1 MRDLPRGKSLCI
13 SIFSPYIWPIAEKEV
28 SLQHSA
34 IKNHMK
40 KSILL
45 CCLMVCQMLQAQET
59 AMRQYVDNLL
69 SKMTLEEKLGQLN
82 LQPASDE
89 IVTGGMVN
97 TLVGQLIAS
106 GQLGGIF
113 NLKGVDKIRALQDIA
128 VKQSRLGIP
137 LIVGMD
143 VIHGYET
150 IFPIPLALSCS
161 WDMQAI
167 EEMAR
172 ISALEAT
179 ADGINWFYSPMVDI
193 CVDAR
198 WGRIAEGGG
207 EDPYL
212 GSEIARAYVRGY
224 QGSAANSQKLS
235 TNSGMA
241 CAKHYALYGASEAG
255 RDYNTVDM
263 SRLRMYNQY
272 LPPYKAAAEE
282 GAGSFMSSFNIVDG
296 QHATANHWLLTEV
309 LRDQW
314 KFNGFVVT
322 DYGSINE
329 MGIWGF
335 DNLKSNSAKALKAGT
350 DMDMCSNGFVSTLAQ
365 SLQDGTVTMS
375 DIDQACR
382 RVLEAKW
389 KLGLFDN
396 PYRYLDSKRRAK
408 DIYTASNRTA
418 SRQLATK
425 TFVLLKNAVSSGS
438 PAGKALL
445 PLSPNTTIAL
455 IGPLANDRANITGT
469 WCVAYT
475 PERYATIK
483 EALEHRLPKGKLL
496 YSQGCNLT
504 HDANLQQAAEFGKS
518 IPRVNAAKAK
528 AEALAIA
535 KKADVIVC
543 AMGECADFSGE
554 SSSRATL
561 EMPDAQRELL
571 EELVKIGKPIVL
583 LNFSGR
589 PTVLTWEQEHL
600 DAIMNVWFAG
610 SEAGDAIAD
619 VLFGDAAPSGHLTV
633 TMPQALGQ
641 VPLYY
646 NHLNTGR
653 PVEKGFNKYRKYAS
667 NYLEVRNDPLYPF
680 GYGLTYTTFS
690 YSDLSLSS
698 ATMQADGSVEASIM
712 VKNTGQREG
721 DEVVQ
726 LYIHQQASS
735 IARPVKELRGFQRIH
750 LKAGEERRVT
760 FCIDREHLQYLNS
773 QGESVLEP
781 GLFDIMIGANSD
793 DTHSQTLVVQ

>member
-1 MRDLPRGKSLCI
+1 M
-13 SIFSPYIWPIAEKEV
+13 
-28 SLQHSA
+28 
-34 IKNHMK
+34 KN
-40 KSILL
+40 ILL
-45 CCLMVCQMLQAQET
+45 TCCLFICQMLQAQTTE
-59 AMRQYVDNLL
+59 MRQFVDQLM

-82 LQPASDE
+82 LVPASDE
-89 IVTGGMVN
+89 IVTGGTVD
-97 TLVGQLIAS
+97 TKVGARIAS

-161 WDMQAI
+161 WDIAAI
-167 EEMAR
+167 ENMAR
-172 ISALEAT
+172 ISAREAT
-179 ADGINWFYSPMVDI
+179 ADGINWVYSPMVDI

-224 QGSAANSQKLS
+224 QGNQVG
-235 TNSGMA
+235 SGQLKVENVMA
-241 CAKHYALYGASEAG
+241 CVKHYALYGAVEAG

-272 LPPYKAAAEE
+272 LPPYKAAAEA
-282 GAGSFMSSFNIVDG
+282 GAGSFMSSFNLVDG
-296 QHATANHWLLTEV
+296 QHATANHWLLTDV
-309 LRDQW
+309 LRNQW
-314 KFNGFVVT
+314 KFDGFVVT
-322 DYGSINE
+322 DYGSISE
-329 MGIWGF
+329 MTQWGF
-335 DNLKSNSAKALKAGT
+335 GDLKSNAAKALKAGT
-350 DMDMCSNGFVSTLAQ
+350 DMDMCANGFVGTLAA
-365 SLQDGTVTMS
+365 SLQDGTVTMA

-389 KLGLFDN
+389 KLGLFEN
-396 PYRYLDSKRRAK
+396 PYRYLDAKRRAK
-408 DIYTASNRTA
+408 DIYTSENRAA
-418 SRQLATK
+418 SRKLATE
-425 TFVLLKNAVSSGS
+425 TFVLLKNNGI
-438 PAGKALL
+438 L
-445 PLSPNTTIAL
+445 PLQSNKTIAL
-455 IGPLANDRANITGT
+455 IGPLANDRANIAGT

-483 EALEHRLPKGKLL
+483 EAMERKLSKSKLL
-496 YSQGCNLT
+496 YAQGCNLT
-504 HDANLQQAAEFGKS
+504 HDADLQQAAEFGKN
-518 IPRVNAAKAK
+518 IPRVDAAKAK

-571 EELVKIGKPIVL
+571 EELVKTGKPIIL

-619 VLFGDAAPSGHLTV
+619 VLLGDAAPSGRLTV

-641 VPLYY
+641 VPIYY

-653 PVEKGFNKYRKYAS
+653 PVEKGFDKYRKYAS

-680 GYGLTYTTFS
+680 GYGLTYTTFR
-690 YSDLSLSS
+690 YSNLMLSHD
-698 ATMQADGSVEASIM
+698 AMQADGSVEASVM
-712 VKNTGQREG
+712 VSNAGQRDG

-726 LYIHQQASS
+726 LYIHQQAAS

-750 LKAGEERRVT
+750 LKAGETRRVT
-760 FCIDREHLQYLNS
+760 FCIDREQLQYLNA
-773 QGESVLEP
+773 QGDPVLEP
-781 GLFDIMIGANSD
+781 GLFDIMIGGNSD
-793 DTHSQTLVVQ
+793 DVLSQTLRVL

>member
-1 MRDLPRGKSLCI
+1 M
-13 SIFSPYIWPIAEKEV
+13 A
-28 SLQHSA
+28 
-34 IKNHMK
+34 
-40 KSILL
+40 
-45 CCLMVCQMLQAQET
+45 CQMLQAQTTE
-59 AMRQYVDNLL
+59 MRQFVDKLMSN
-69 SKMTLEEKLGQLN
+69 MTLEEKLGQLN
-82 LQPASDE
+82 LVPASDE
-89 IVTGGMVN
+89 IVTGGTVD
-97 TLVGQLIAS
+97 TQVGQRIAN

-128 VKQSRLGIP
+128 VKKSRLGIP

-161 WDMQAI
+161 WDIPAI
-167 EEMAR
+167 ENMAR

-179 ADGINWFYSPMVDI
+179 ADGINWVYSPMVDI

-224 QGSAANSQKLS
+224 QGPLSTINSQLS
-235 TNSGMA
+235 TQRTMA
-241 CAKHYALYGASEAG
+241 CVKHYALYGASEAG

-272 LPPYKAAAEE
+272 LPPYKAAAEA

-329 MGIWGF
+329 MSIWGF
-335 DNLKSNSAKALKAGT
+335 GDLKSNSAKALKAGT
-350 DMDMCSNGFVSTLAQ
+350 DMDMCANGFVGTLAA
-365 SLQDGTVTMS
+365 SLQDGTVTMA

-396 PYRYLDSKRRAK
+396 PYRYLDSQRRAK
-408 DIYTASNRTA
+408 DIYTTANRAA
-418 SRQLATK
+418 SRQLATE
-425 TFVLLKNAVSSGS
+425 TFVLLKNAVPSGS
-438 PAGKALL
+438 AAGKALL
-445 PLSPNTTIAL
+445 PLSPNKTIAL
-455 IGPLANDRANITGT
+455 IGPLANDRANIAGT

-483 EALEHRLPKGKLL
+483 EALERRLPKGKLL
-496 YSQGCNLT
+496 YAQGCNLT
-504 HDANLQQAAEFGKS
+504 HDAAMQLAAEFGKN

-619 VLFGDAAPSGHLTV
+619 VLLGDAAPSGRLTV

-653 PVEKGFNKYRKYAS
+653 PVEKGADKYRKYAS

-680 GYGLTYTTFS
+680 GYGLTYTTFR

-698 ATMQADGSVEASIM
+698 TTMAADGSVEASIM
-712 VKNTGQREG
+712 VHNTGQRDG

-726 LYIHQQASS
+726 LYIHQQAST

-750 LKAGEERRVT
+750 LKAGEQRRVT
-760 FCIDREHLQYLNS
+760 FCIDREQLQYLNA
-773 QGESVLEP
+773 QGEPVLES
-781 GLFDIMIGANSD
+781 GLFDIMIGGNSD
-793 DTHSQTLVVQ
+793 DTKSTTLRVQKGDSKERARY

>member
-1 MRDLPRGKSLCI
+1 MSWKIDVVKIINQWFIRYCHI
-13 SIFSPYIWPIAEKEV
+13 
-28 SLQHSA
+28 
-34 IKNHMK
+34 MK
-40 KSILL
+40 KVLLL
-45 CCLMVCQMLQAQET
+45 CGLIACQMLQAQNTE
-59 AMRQYVDNLL
+59 MRQYVDNLL

-82 LQPASDE
+82 LVPASDE
-89 IVTGGMVN
+89 IVTGGTVD
-97 TLVGQLIAS
+97 TQVGQRIAS

-128 VKQSRLGIP
+128 VKKSRLGIP

-207 EDPYL
+207 EDPFL

-224 QGSAANSQKLS
+224 QGPAANGQKLT

-241 CAKHYALYGASEAG
+241 CVKHYALYGAVEAG

-272 LPPYKAAAEE
+272 LPPYKAAAEA
-282 GAGSFMSSFNIVDG
+282 GAGSFMSSFNLVDG

-314 KFNGFVVT
+314 KFDGFVVT

-335 DNLKSNSAKALKAGT
+335 GDLKSNSAKALKAGT
-350 DMDMCSNGFVSTLAQ
+350 DMDMCANGFVGTLAA
-365 SLQDGTVTMS
+365 SLQDGTISMV

-396 PYRYLDSKRRAK
+396 PYRYLDSKRRAQ
-408 DIYTASNRTA
+408 DIYTAENRAA
-418 SRQLATK
+418 SRRIATE
-425 TFVLLKNAVSSGS
+425 TFVLLKNAVPNGS
-438 PAGKALL
+438 TTGKALL
-445 PLSPNTTIAL
+445 PLSFNATIAL
-455 IGPLANDRANITGT
+455 IGPMANDRANIAGT

-483 EALEHRLPKGKLL
+483 EALERRLPKGKLL
-496 YSQGCNLT
+496 YAQGCNLT
-504 HDANLQQAAEFGKS
+504 HDEDLQRSAEFGKT
-518 IPRVNAAKAK
+518 IPRVDAAKAK

-535 KKADVIVC
+535 QKADIIVC

-571 EELVKIGKPIVL
+571 EELVKVGKPIVL
-583 LNFSGR
+583 LNFAGR
-589 PTVLTWEQEHL
+589 PTVLTWEEQHV

-619 VLFGDAAPSGHLTV
+619 VLFGDAAPSGRLTV
-633 TMPQALGQ
+633 TMPQAIGQ

-667 NYLEVRNDPLYPF
+667 NYLEVRNEPLYPF

-690 YSDLSLSS
+690 YSDLQLSQN
-698 ATMQADGSVEASIM
+698 TMHADGSVEASIV

-750 LKAGEERRVT
+750 LKAGEQRRVT

-773 QGESVLEP
+773 LGEPVLES
-781 GLFDIMIGANSD
+781 GRFDVMIGGNSD
-793 DTHSQTLVVQ
+793 DTLSQTLMVM

>member
-1 MRDLPRGKSLCI
+1 
-13 SIFSPYIWPIAEKEV
+13 
-28 SLQHSA
+28 
-34 IKNHMK
+34 MK
-40 KSILL
+40 INILMM
-45 CCLMVCQMLQAQET
+45 CLMACQMLQAQTTE
-59 AMRQYVDNLL
+59 MRQFVDQLMG
-69 SKMTLEEKLGQLN
+69 KMTLEEKLGQLN
-82 LQPASDE
+82 LVPASDE
-89 IVTGGMVN
+89 IVTGGAVD
-97 TLVGQLIAS
+97 TQVGQRIAN

-128 VKQSRLGIP
+128 VKKSRLGIP

-161 WDMQAI
+161 WDIPAI
-167 EEMAR
+167 ENMAR

-179 ADGINWFYSPMVDI
+179 ADGINWVYSPMVDI

-212 GSEIARAYVRGY
+212 GSEIASAYVRGY
-224 QGSAANSQKLS
+224 QGSTVNSQQLKANSVL
-235 TNSGMA
+235 A
-241 CAKHYALYGASEAG
+241 CVKHYALYGAAEAG

-272 LPPYKAAAEE
+272 LPPYKAAAEA

-314 KFNGFVVT
+314 KFGGFVVT
-322 DYGSINE
+322 DYASINE
-329 MGIWGF
+329 MSVWGF
-335 DNLKSNSAKALKAGT
+335 GDLKSNSSKALKAGT
-350 DMDMCSNGFVSTLAQ
+350 DMDMCANGFVGTLAA
-365 SLQDGTVTMS
+365 SLQDGTVTMA

-396 PYRYLDSKRRAK
+396 PYRYLDAKRRAK
-408 DIYTASNRTA
+408 DIYTTANRAA
-418 SRQLATK
+418 SRQLAAE
-425 TFVLLKNAVSSGS
+425 TFVLLKNGVPGASS
-438 PAGKALL
+438 AGKPLL
-445 PLSPNTTIAL
+445 PLNPNTTIAL
-455 IGPLANDRANITGT
+455 IGPLANDRANIAGT

-483 EALEHRLPKGKLL
+483 EALERRLSNSRLL
-496 YSQGCNLT
+496 YAQGCNLT
-504 HDANLQQAAEFGKS
+504 HDADLQQAAEFGKS
-518 IPRVNAAKAK
+518 IPRVDAAKAK
-528 AEALAIA
+528 AEALAVA

-589 PTVLTWEQEHL
+589 PTVLTWEQEHV

-619 VLFGDAAPSGHLTV
+619 VLFGDVAPSGRLTV
-633 TMPQALGQ
+633 TMPKALGQ
-641 VPLYY
+641 VPIYY

-653 PVEKGFNKYRKYAS
+653 PVEKGADKYRKYAS

-680 GYGLTYTTFS
+680 GYGLTYTTFR

-698 ATMQADGSVEASIM
+698 ATMAADGSVEASI
-712 VKNTGQREG
+712 VVSNTGQRDG

-726 LYIHQQASS
+726 LYVHQQAAS

-750 LKAGEERRVT
+750 LKAGEQRRVT
-760 FCIDREHLQYLNS
+760 FCIDRDQLQYLNA
-773 QGESVLEP
+773 QGEPVLES
-781 GLFDIMIGANSD
+781 GLFDIMIGGNSD
-793 DTHSQTLVVQ
+793 DTKSTTLRVQ